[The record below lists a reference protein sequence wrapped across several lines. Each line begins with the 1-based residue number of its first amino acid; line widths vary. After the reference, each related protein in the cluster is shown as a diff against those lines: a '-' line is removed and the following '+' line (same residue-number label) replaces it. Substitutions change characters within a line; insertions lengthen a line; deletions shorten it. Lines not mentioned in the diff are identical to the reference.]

1 MDSHYSCLVKKRAQA
16 KKNAA
21 AAKLRSGKESSTTN
35 PESDVSS
42 AHVQDVG
49 HNSSPVQLDGGRV
62 ARFYARPGVEASQ
75 FPLGGLSSSRG
86 VMERNFSEATTQTV
100 CGLDWSIKDTNWPEL
115 GGPGDVCTVCG
126 DKLQDKEFVD
136 ETCVQLDHVK
146 DRNKTTH
153 QMCYFCSHDK
163 LRILANNLKRDIQA

>member
-1 MDSHYSCLVKKRAQA
+1 MDSHYSHLAKKRAQA

-21 AAKLRSGKESSTTN
+21 AAKSRSGEESSTTN

-75 FPLGGLSSSRG
+75 FPLGGSSSSRG
-86 VMERNFSEATTQTV
+86 VIERNVSEAATQTV
-100 CGLDWSIKDTNWPEL
+100 SGLSFFYRGRYKFAR
-115 GGPGDVCTVCG
+115 PG
-126 DKLQDKEFVD
+126 
-136 ETCVQLDHVK
+136 
-146 DRNKTTH
+146 
-153 QMCYFCSHDK
+153 
-163 LRILANNLKRDIQA
+163 